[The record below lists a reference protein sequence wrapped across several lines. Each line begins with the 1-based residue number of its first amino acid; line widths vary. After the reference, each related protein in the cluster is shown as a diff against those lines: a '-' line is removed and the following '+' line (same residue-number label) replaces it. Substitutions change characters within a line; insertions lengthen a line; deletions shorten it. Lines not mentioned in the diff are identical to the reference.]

1 MWNPMTIWMTW
12 GKPLKYKIKF
22 TSRFKKDLKQAK
34 KQGKD
39 IEKLFEIIENIAKD
53 ETLDERYKDH
63 ALTGNYKGARECHI
77 EPDFLLIYEKIED
90 VLVLSLVRTGSHS
103 DLFK

>member
-1 MWNPMTIWMTW
+1 M
-12 GKPLKYKIKF
+12 KYKIKF
-22 TSRFKKDLKQAK
+22 TSRFKNDLKQVK

-39 IEKLFEIIENIAKD
+39 IEKLFKIIKKIAKD
-53 ETLDERYKDH
+53 EALDEIYRDH
-63 ALTGNYKGARECHI
+63 SLAGNYKGTRECHI

>member
-1 MWNPMTIWMTW
+1 M
-12 GKPLKYKIKF
+12 KYKIKF

-39 IEKLFEIIENIAKD
+39 IEKLFDVIEKIAKD
-53 ETLDERYKDH
+53 EALDKRYRDH
-63 ALTGNYKGARECHI
+63 SLAGNYKGTRECHI
-77 EPDFLLIYEKIED
+77 EPDFLLIYEKIEE
-90 VLVLSLVRTGSHS
+90 VLILSIVRIGSHS

>member
-1 MWNPMTIWMTW
+1 M
-12 GKPLKYKIKF
+12 KYKIKF

-39 IEKLFEIIENIAKD
+39 IEKLFDVIEKIAKD
-53 ETLDERYKDH
+53 HSL
-63 ALTGNYKGARECHI
+63 AGNYKGTRECHI
-77 EPDFLLIYEKIED
+77 EPDFLLIYEKIEEF
-90 VLVLSLVRTGSHS
+90 LILSLVRTGSHS

>member
-1 MWNPMTIWMTW
+1 M
-12 GKPLKYKIKF
+12 KYKIKF
-22 TSRFKKDLKQAK
+22 TSRFKKDLQQAK

-39 IEKLFEIIENIAKD
+39 IEKLFDVIEKIAKD
-53 ETLDERYKDH
+53 EALDERYRDH
-63 ALTGNYKGARECHI
+63 SLVGNYKGTRECHI
-77 EPDFLLIYEKIED
+77 EPDFLLIYEKIEE

>member
-1 MWNPMTIWMTW
+1 M
-12 GKPLKYKIKF
+12 KYKIKF

-39 IEKLFEIIENIAKD
+39 IEKLFDVVEKIAKD
-53 ETLDERYKDH
+53 EALDAKYRDH
-63 ALTGNYKGARECHI
+63 SLTGNYKGTRECHI
-77 EPDFLLIYEKIED
+77 EPDFLLIYEKIEE
-90 VLVLSLVRTGSHS
+90 VLVLSLLRTGSHS